1 MTVGAVGAAS
11 AAGVGK
17 PDAQQLGQD
26 QFLKLML
33 AQLKNQDPLK
43 PLEPAEFLGQLAQF
57 STVTGIQEM
66 KGAVSDM
73 AGALRASQALQG
85 ATLVGRHIVAVADRA
100 NFDGVT
106 SIVGRIDAPTGAD
119 SVDIVIKDS
128 SGAVVSRSSRPVV
141 AGSVD
146 FAWDGATDRGQRASR
161 GEYRIEALANSGGR
175 AESVPVQLESR
186 VTSVALDPATGS
198 ISLDTDHG
206 PLGFAAVRRVK

>member
-1 MTVGAVGAAS
+1 MSVGAVGAAS
-11 AAGVGK
+11 VAGLGK
-17 PDAQQLGQD
+17 ADTQQLEQD

-57 STVTGIQEM
+57 STVTGIQQM

-106 SIVGRIDAPTGAD
+106 SIVGRIDPPSGTD
-119 SVDIVIKDS
+119 TVDLVVKDL
-128 SGAVVSRSSRPVV
+128 SGAVVSRTTRPVV
-141 AGSVD
+141 AGAVE
-146 FAWDGATDRGQRASR
+146 FAWDGATDRGLRAPR

-175 AESVPVQLESR
+175 SESVAVQLESV
-186 VTSVALDPATGS
+186 VTSVALDPASGS